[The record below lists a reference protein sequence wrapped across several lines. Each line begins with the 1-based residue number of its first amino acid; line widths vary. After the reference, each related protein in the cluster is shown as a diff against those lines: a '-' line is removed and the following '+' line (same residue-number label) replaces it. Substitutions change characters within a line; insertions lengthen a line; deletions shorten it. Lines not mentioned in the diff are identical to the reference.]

1 MSKAKEAIR
10 AATEYTV
17 DPVTGDIYG
26 KKSQKLKG
34 TIAANGYRYV
44 SLFIKGVTDPKKGL
58 QVGQHN
64 MVAYWKYGEAAFA
77 PGIETRHKDGNRL
90 NNTPSNILIG
100 TRSDN
105 MMDMLPEARR
115 ARNLGKISKARTL
128 NSKQVQEIR
137 DTYTRGLV
145 RGECTK
151 LAQKFGVSKTTIS
164 EIGKGH
170 TYNA

>member
-1 MSKAKEAIR
+1 MSKAKDAIR

-26 KKSQKLKG
+26 KKGQKLEG
-34 TIAANGYRYV
+34 TVASNGYRYV
-44 SLFIKGVTDPKKGL
+44 SLFIKGVTDPKRGL

-64 MVAYWKYGEAAFA
+64 MVAYCKYGEAAFA

-90 NNTPSNILIG
+90 NNTPNNILIG
-100 TRSDN
+100 TRLEN
-105 MMDMLPEARR
+105 IMDMAPEQRSA
-115 ARNLGKISKARTL
+115 KCKDKPSKKRML
-128 NSKQVQEIR
+128 SSEQVQEIR
-137 DTYTRGLV
+137 DVYARGLIW
-145 RGECTK
+145 GECTK
-151 LAQKFGVSKTTIS
+151 LAKKFGVTSTTVS